1 MMFSGDEEYG
11 DEITS
16 GLDHQDE
23 PYEGVT
29 SEAMREHMKRQ
40 FAHLRNFYLP
50 NPLVKRR
57 IESDQP
63 HASDCAVWCDEACD
77 CLYGKLGDE

>member
-16 GLDHQDE
+16 GPIVDE
-23 PYEGVT
+23 
-29 SEAMREHMKRQ
+29 
-40 FAHLRNFYLP
+40 
-50 NPLVKRR
+50 
-57 IESDQP
+57 P
-63 HASDCAVWCDEACD
+63 HASDCATWCDEPCD